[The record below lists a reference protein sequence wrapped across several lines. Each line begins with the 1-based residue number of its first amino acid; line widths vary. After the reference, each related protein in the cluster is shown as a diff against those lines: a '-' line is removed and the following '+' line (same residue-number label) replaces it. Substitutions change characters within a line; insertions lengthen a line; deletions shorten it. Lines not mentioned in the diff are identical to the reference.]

1 MPRRSVDRELI
12 KGEAIMTRLL
22 TAVVALCAMSTLGAV
37 SPSHA
42 QTTGN
47 VRIEIVSA
55 GFILGLE
62 SGRGTLTYRG
72 KQYPL
77 RIGGVSAGATIGVSK
92 TELIGTASGLRSV
105 SDIEGTYTAGSAS
118 LAIAGGRRTARLQN
132 SKGVVMNLRGR
143 QIGFE
148 FSLDLSGMQ
157 VSLR

>member
-1 MPRRSVDRELI
+1 
-12 KGEAIMTRLL
+12 MTRLL

-77 RIGGVSAGATIGVSK
+77 RIGGVSAGATIGLR
-92 TELIGTASGLRSV
+92 ELGH
-105 SDIEGTYTAGSAS
+105 EKPP
-118 LAIAGGRRTARLQN
+118 LA
-132 SKGVVMNLRGR
+132 K
-143 QIGFE
+143 
-148 FSLDLSGMQ
+148 
-157 VSLR
+157 